1 MTKFGLREPIT
12 RVEDHRLLSGQGQYT
27 DDIQLPGMSYAYV
40 LRSPHAHARLGK
52 VDTTAALAAPGV
64 ITILTGADISAEELG
79 DMPCVAEVENRDGT
93 PRADTPRPILAK
105 DRVRHVGEPVALVV
119 ADSLASAQDAS
130 ELIEVAYDPLLATAD
145 TEGAT
150 KEGAPQVWDHIPG
163 NVCFDWEDGDK
174 AAADA
179 AFDQAAHVT
188 TIRIVNNRLVSNAM
202 EPRATIG
209 DYDANSGRS
218 TLYTPSQGVHFVLPQ
233 IADVILKIGANN
245 LRVVSPNVGGG
256 FGTKAF
262 LYPEQALV
270 VWAAR
275 KIERPVKWTS
285 ERTEAFLSDVQGRDL
300 VNFAELA
307 LDADGHFLAIR
318 VKTYGAIGGYLSN
331 FIPFVLTI
339 GPTGML
345 TGTYNIPVAYVSVK
359 GVMTNTVPVDAYRGA
374 GRPEAIYVIERLAD
388 LAAGEMGIDRIEI
401 RRRNFV
407 KPEQMPYPT
416 PLHHEFDSGEF
427 EALMDTC
434 LARADWDGAPARKA
448 AVVKEGRLHGIGL
461 AVYIERCG
469 GGFPETATVRFEE
482 NRTVTLV
489 LGTQDGGQG
498 HQTAYRQVL
507 CDRLGIDAEDITV
520 LQGDSDLV
528 PSGLTGGSRS
538 LPVGGAAAAGAAE
551 GAIEKGKPIAAE
563 MLQADVAEIV
573 FDNGLYTVPGTG
585 RQVPLFDVAE
595 AARTPEFASKTG
607 ELGLTESFVQTPTAH
622 TYPNGCHIIEVEIDP
637 DTGQIE
643 ITRYTVVDDFG
654 DTVNPLLLEGQ
665 VQGGAL
671 QGTGQALCEQT
682 VYDPDSGQLLSGSF
696 MDYALPRADLV
707 PTFDFSTRNIPCKT
721 NPLGLKGAGEAGAI
735 GSPPALVSAVVDA
748 LNPLTNLTHIN
759 MPLTPE
765 TIWRALNQN

>member
-1 MTKFGLREPIT
+1 MTKFGLREPVT
-12 RVEDHRLLSGQGQYT
+12 RIEDQRLLSGRGQYT
-27 DDIQLPGMSYAYV
+27 DDIHLPGTAYAYV
-40 LRSPHAHARLGK
+40 LRSPHAHARLCN
-52 VDTTAALAAPGV
+52 VDIAAAKTAPGV
-64 ITILTGADISAEELG
+64 LAILTGADVIADELG
-79 DMPCVAEVENRDGT
+79 DMPCVAEVQNRDGT

-105 DRVRHVGEPVALVV
+105 DRVRHVGQPIALVV
-119 ADSLASAQDAS
+119 ADTLDAARDAA
-130 ELIEVAYDPLLATAD
+130 EQIDIDFETLPAVTD
-145 TEGAT
+145 TVGAT
-150 KEGAPQVWDHIPG
+150 EEGAPQLWDHIP
-163 NVCFDWEDGDK
+163 NNTCIDWEDGDK
-174 AAADA
+174 EAVDA
-179 AFDQAAHVT
+179 AFDQANHVT
-188 TIRIVNNRLVSNAM
+188 KLRVINNRLVSNAM

-209 DYDANSGRS
+209 DFDETSGRS

-233 IADVILKIGANN
+233 IADVILKIGADN

-275 KIERPVKWTS
+275 KIGRPVKWTS
-285 ERTEAFLSDVQGRDL
+285 ERTEAFLSDAQGRDL
-300 VNFAELA
+300 VNIGELA
-307 LDADGHFLAIR
+307 LDADGKFLAIR
-318 VKTYGAIGGYLSN
+318 VTTYGAIGGYLSN

-345 TGTYNIPVAYVSVK
+345 TGTYDIPAAYVNVK

-374 GRPEAIYVIERLAD
+374 GRPEAIYLIERLVD
-388 LAAGEMGIDRIEI
+388 LAAEELGLTRDAI

-407 KPEQMPYPT
+407 KPEQMPYAT

-434 LARADWDGAPARKA
+434 IAKSDWDGAPDRKA
-448 AVVKEGRLHGIGL
+448 DAEARGRLHGIGL

-498 HQTAYRQVL
+498 HQTAYRQLL
-507 CDRLGIDAEDITV
+507 CDRLGIEAEEITV

-551 GAIEKGKPIAAE
+551 GSIEKGKPIAAE
-563 MLQADVAEIV
+563 MLQADAAEVAYE
-573 FDNGLYTVPGTG
+573 DGHYMVPGTG

-595 AARTPEFASKTG
+595 AARGPEFSASTG
-607 ELGLTESFVQTPTAH
+607 AEGLTESFVQTPTAH
-622 TYPNGCHIIEVEIDP
+622 TYPNGCHIVEVEIDP
-637 DTGQIE
+637 DTGQVE

-665 VQGGAL
+665 VQGGAV
-671 QGTGQALCEQT
+671 QGSGQALCEQT
-682 VYDPDSGQLLSGSF
+682 VYDSDSGQLLSGSF
-696 MDYALPRADLV
+696 MDYAMPRADLV

-748 LNPLTNLTHIN
+748 LKPRTGLSHID

-765 TIWRALNQN
+765 TVWQALNEN